1 MKYRRWL
8 FLPILAVL
16 ASAVQGATSTNVITR
31 QNQADLNCAITV
43 QVRTNAVQNWYTFTV
58 SVPKED
64 MRLKRLFR
72 TAFVLGTERAPHPQ
86 QLDVPL
92 ETKTDAAGRKEITV
106 GVGKDRI
113 WDSFIKFECF
123 WENPRLSSLDVVFLD
138 LSSYLMKE
146 K

>member
-8 FLPILAVL
+8 SLPILVVL
-16 ASAVQGATSTNVITR
+16 SSAVQAGTSTNVMTR

-64 MRLKRLFR
+64 TRLKRLFR
-72 TAFVLGTERAPHPQ
+72 TAFVLGTEIAPYPQ

-92 ETKTDAAGRKEITV
+92 ETKTDATGRKEIMV

-113 WDSFIKFECF
+113 LDSFIKFECF
-123 WENPRLSSLDVVFLD
+123 WEDEKRSSLDVVFLD